1 MEMEVVMARKI
12 TLSGRER
19 KNLTWHKARSST
31 VNGQC
36 VEIASVVGKIA
47 IRDSKDPSGPILVYT
62 PAEFSA
68 FLEGARNGEF
78 DRFVHEA
85 PFL

>member
-1 MEMEVVMARKI
+1 MSAKLP
-12 TLSGRER
+12 LSEADRAA
-19 KNLTWHKARSST
+19 LVWHKALAST

-36 VEIASVVGKIA
+36 VEVAAAAGIIAV
-47 IRDSKDPSGPILVYT
+47 RDSKDPAGPVLLYT

-78 DRFVHEA
+78 DHFVQ
-85 PFL
+85 